1 MLKAMLRQGDITD
14 PVSNGVG
21 NAHVYSEEGHIVNHV
36 ANVNADSPEGHVWDR
51 EATDSHPIVHG
62 SVSAVQI
69 WSRPCLLVV
78 GALAVFC
85 DYTSIF

>member
-51 EATDSHPIVHG
+51 EATLSSHRPWFCQCR
-62 SVSAVQI
+62 ADLEQTMLA
-69 WSRPCLLVV
+69 SRRCTRCLLW
-78 GALAVFC
+78 L
-85 DYTSIF
+85 Y